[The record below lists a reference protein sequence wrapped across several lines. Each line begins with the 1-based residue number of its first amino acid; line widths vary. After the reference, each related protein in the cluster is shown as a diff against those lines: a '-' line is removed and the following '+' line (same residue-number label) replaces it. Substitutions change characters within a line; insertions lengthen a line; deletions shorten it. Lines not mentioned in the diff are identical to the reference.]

1 MTVTFCTG
9 KGGTGK
15 TTLSV
20 MIAGTLADAGRAV
33 HIIDLDPQRT
43 ATKWTVEAQ
52 PPGVTLD
59 TPKTDCITIIDTP
72 PRLDA
77 PGVLDAIRTADVVCV
92 VCTPSPVDAWT
103 AKETANT
110 VQHIAAK
117 HARTGIVFNMVQGGT
132 LLAQDLNG
140 TASLIGLPAFKT
152 TIARRTC
159 YAHAALYGM
168 KALTASARQELLRL
182 ALEIVA

>member
-1 MTVTFCTG
+1 MTITLCTG

-15 TTLSV
+15 TSLSV
-20 MIAGTLADAGRAV
+20 MLAATLADAGRAV
-33 HIIDLDPQRT
+33 HVIDLDPQRT
-43 ATKWTVEAQ
+43 ATKWITEAQ

-59 TPKTDCITIIDTP
+59 APPPDCITIIDTP

-77 PGVLDAIRTADVVCV
+77 PGVMDAIRNADVVAV

-103 AKETANT
+103 GKETAHT
-110 VQHIAAK
+110 VKRTAGK
-117 HARTGIVFNMVQGGT
+117 RARTRIVFNMVQGGT

-140 TASLIGLPAFKT
+140 TAALIGMPAFKT

-168 KALTASARQELLRL
+168 KALTSTARQELLRL